1 MKIEIAPSI
10 LAADAGKLCEEVE
23 KVERAGCTYWH
34 LDIMDGHFVPN
45 LSYSPHVVQSLRKC
59 SKMFFDVHLM
69 LSEPQNYIE
78 PFAKAGADLITV
90 HSEAAGDKPGMIR
103 LARQIHSFGI
113 RAGISVKPKTPVS
126 VLEGILP
133 HYELALVMSVEPGF
147 GGQSYIEAV
156 NEKIRA
162 LRSMA
167 DVENPSMDIEVDGG
181 ISAKTIAMPVAAGAN
196 ILVAGSSVFGADD
209 AVAAVKNLTDLAEA
223 VLS

>member
-1 MKIEIAPSI
+1 
-10 LAADAGKLCEEVE
+10 
-23 KVERAGCTYWH
+23 
-34 LDIMDGHFVPN
+34 
-45 LSYSPHVVQSLRKC
+45 
-59 SKMFFDVHLM
+59 
-69 LSEPQNYIE
+69 
-78 PFAKAGADLITV
+78 
-90 HSEAAGDKPGMIR
+90 MIR
-103 LARQIHSFGI
+103 LAEQIHSFGI
-113 RAGISVKPKTPVS
+113 RAGISVKPRTAVG

-167 DVENPSMDIEVDGG
+167 DIENPSMDIEVDGG
-181 ISAKTIAMPVAAGAN
+181 ISAETIAMPVAAGAN

-209 AVAAVKNLTDLAEA
+209 AAAAVKNLTGIAEA